1 MNHIIMNQAKV
12 TLAAIASFMT
22 AAALL
27 AFPACS
33 SDSGAEDI
41 DELLSE
47 ATTTVVFDIG
57 RSGEFYFY
65 DYAGS
70 QLVGSQIITHYNF
83 GSSSPSTTSL
93 ELRQGKHH
101 FVWLE
106 YDIEDNDVMYFDPDT
121 RIFKGPR
128 PTFIKC
134 AEYDYEVKP
143 TQQPAHT
150 PEFRTLNATIKVEI
164 TDYSPDAEAPLTGY
178 RVGESNTIRIG
189 KMRGYPLVTSFA
201 LHGSEC
207 TFEPT
212 GEGVIS
218 ATSTLV
224 KRTYGINTFYESQT
238 SVSVFYRTAILCP
251 EDGIDDICLTA
262 EVTASDGTAIPTVAL
277 PRCSVR
283 RGCVTTLRGPLF
295 SGSTSDWKVTV
306 E

>member
-1 MNHIIMNQAKV
+1 MNHIIMNQTKV

-33 SDSGAEDI
+33 SDSGADDI

-65 DYAGS
+65 DYAGG
-70 QLVGSQIITHYNF
+70 QLVGAQIITHYNF
-83 GSSSPSTTSL
+83 GSSSPSTAEL

-101 FVWLE
+101 FVWLK
-106 YDIEDNDVMYFDPDT
+106 YDLDNDGNMTFDPQT
-121 RIFKGPR
+121 QVFKASR
-128 PTFIKC
+128 PYFVKY
-134 AEYDYEVKP
+134 AEYDYEVKEY
-143 TQQPAHT
+143 QEPAHKPVFQSLT
-150 PEFRTLNATIKVEI
+150 ATINIEV
-164 TDYSPDAEAPLTGY
+164 TDYSPEAEAPLAGY
-178 RVGESNTIRIG
+178 SVGESNTISIG
-189 KMRGYPLVTSFA
+189 TMQGYPYVTSVA
-201 LHGSEC
+201 LHGSDC
-207 TFEPT
+207 T
-212 GEGVIS
+212 IS
-218 ATSTLV
+218 GTREATIKATSKLV

-238 SVSVFYRTAILCP
+238 SVSVVYGNTILCP